1 MSVEIIL
8 GIMRNPNTNA
18 VAIRKVGQYL
28 KDSVFAQL
36 RWAIDMLGAAEA
48 WDVKYS
54 PMELTYIPTGQKIF
68 FRGADKPQ
76 KLKST
81 KVENGYIAYIWYE
94 ELDEFFG
101 MEEIRSINQSLMRG
115 GEKFAVFYSY
125 NPPKNKNSWVNRE
138 ANKKRRDT
146 LVHHSVYLDVNR
158 EWLGKQFF
166 LEAEYLKKM
175 RPDLYAHEYL
185 GEATGYGGEVFK
197 NLTVREIT
205 NEEIEGFDKIYRGI
219 DFGYAADPFVYL
231 VCYLHNGRLYI
242 FEEIF
247 KTGLSNSAAVDLIN
261 KKRSYNSWII
271 CDSAEPKSIRDL
283 RERGLRVRGA
293 KKGPDSVSYGIK
305 FLASLDEIIID
316 EARCPNTAREFVSY
330 AIERD
335 KEGNF
340 KSSYPDKA
348 NHSIDAARYA
358 LEDVINTR
366 KGTVIERKKY
376 YDYR

>member
-1 MSVEIIL
+1 
-8 GIMRNPNTNA
+8 MRNPNTNA

-81 KVENGYIAYIWYE
+81 KVESGYIAYIWYE

-166 LEAEYLKKM
+166 LEAEYLKKT

-197 NLTVREIT
+197 NLTVRDIT

-316 EARCPNTAREFVSY
+316 GARCPNTAREFSSY

-335 KEGNF
+335 NDGNF

-366 KGTVIERKKY
+366 KGTVIEREKY